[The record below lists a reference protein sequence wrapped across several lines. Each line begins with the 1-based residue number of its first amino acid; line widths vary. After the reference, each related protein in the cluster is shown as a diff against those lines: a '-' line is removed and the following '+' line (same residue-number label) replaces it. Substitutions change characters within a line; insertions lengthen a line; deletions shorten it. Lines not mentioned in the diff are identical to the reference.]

1 MDSRLPQELVVRQA
15 EELARNSA
23 LQGIFQLLP
32 YLVLVLNKQRQ
43 IIYSNNGL
51 LQVLGIVPLHERL
64 GCRPGEMLRCIHSC
78 KTPGGCGTTAYCTVC
93 GANTAIL
100 EVQQTGQPV
109 YRECLLTTSADG
121 QHTESHEL
129 SIHAMPAGQSN
140 PDAVLF
146 MIRDISEEKRKKVLE
161 QLFLHDLLNSAGA
174 ARGFMEL
181 THMTEDLPE
190 LQELCGCAKDA
201 VEVIIGEIENH
212 RDLLHAEKGELEVN
226 PEPVDLNGL
235 IRAVADSVQNG
246 AEQTVDIRLEGE
258 EELAPVSDPI
268 LLRRVVTNMVKNAA
282 EASGEQPVRIRTG
295 RQGSSI
301 TIDVHNKVF
310 MPPEIQLQVFK
321 RSFSTKG
328 EGRGYGTYGMKLFG
342 ERYLGGEVRFHSSPE
357 SGTLFTFILP
367 EDYRQSQGNE
377 SRSKTPIQHDTL
389 RTDGISYINRM

>member
-1 MDSRLPQELVVRQA
+1 MDSRLPRERVVRQA

-109 YRECLLTTSADG
+109 YRECLLTISADG

-129 SIHAMPAGQSN
+129 SVHAMPAGQSN
-140 PDAVLF
+140 PDAILF

-181 THMTEDLPE
+181 THMTEDLPQ

-212 RDLLHAEKGELEVN
+212 RDLIHAEKGELDVS
-226 PEPVDLNGL
+226 PEPVHLNGL
-235 IRAVADSVQNG
+235 IRAVADSVQNA
-246 AEQTVDIRLEGE
+246 AEHAVDIRLDCE
-258 EELAPVSDPI
+258 EKLVVVSDPI
-268 LLRRVVTNMVKNAA
+268 LLRRVVNNMVKNAA
-282 EASGEQPVRIRTG
+282 GEQPIRISTC
-295 RQGSSI
+295 RQGNSI
-301 TIDVHNKVF
+301 AIEVHNGIC
-310 MPPEIQLQVFK
+310 MPTEIQLQVFK

-342 ERYLGGEVRFHSSPE
+342 ERYLRGEVRFISSPE

-367 EDYRQSQGNE
+367 ADYRQSQGSE
-377 SRSKTPIQHDTL
+377 SRSKTPLQHETL
-389 RTDGISYINRM
+389 RTNGISYINQM